1 MFTVQRIYRYLPAN
15 GQTAVFID
23 RLYPRGV
30 TKKKFASVLW
40 LKDITP
46 SAALRRWYHENPEQ
60 NFDGFVTRY
69 HEELQ
74 GEVQQRAVARLLELE
89 KQNGRVWL
97 LTAVKNPQRSHVSAL
112 AQFLGAAFEYRE

>member
-1 MFTVQRIYRYLPAN
+1 MKTRSRI
-15 GQTAVFID
+15 
-23 RLYPRGV
+23 
-30 TKKKFASVLW
+30 
-40 LKDITP
+40 
-46 SAALRRWYHENPEQ
+46 
-60 NFDGFVTRY
+60 FDGFVTRY